1 MPAPRCSGG
10 DGVTT
15 AALAA
20 LFRSHSRL
28 RGALAANLET
38 WLADSGTLARYLSL
52 IPVPRTGET
61 KLLEIGC
68 YQPTVGYYLELG
80 WRDVIGT
87 FLDAGEGTQIG
98 QYSGDH
104 GQSVRFL
111 MTDAE
116 RERLPVP
123 DGWADAVVMLQ
134 VWEHFALDPMHVLW
148 EINRAL
154 KPGGRLILSTPNGAC
169 WQFAQRIARGAA
181 AWGSMEFTGYS
192 TNRHNRLY
200 DADELQV
207 MFRQAGFATT
217 TVGSRDFGA
226 VDAHWTARGFRAALG
241 VFDWFGE
248 MVSGRRRERGGT
260 LFIAGTKAGPPQER
274 FPASLYLTDRDWPGI
289 TAERDRVLRGRE

>member
-1 MPAPRCSGG
+1 MN
-10 DGVTT
+10 VTT
-15 AALAA
+15 ASLAA
-20 LFRSHSRL
+20 LFRAHSRL

-52 IPVPRTGET
+52 IPSPRAGET

-80 WRDVIGT
+80 WRDVVGT
-87 FLDAGEGTQIG
+87 FLDEGEGTQVDEYRG
-98 QYSGDH
+98 EH

-111 MTDAE
+111 MADAE

-169 WQFAQRIARGAA
+169 WQFAQRIARGSA

-200 DADELQV
+200 DADELQTV
-207 MFRQAGFATT
+207 FRQAGFEPTL
-217 TVGSRDFGA
+217 VGSRDFGA
-226 VDAHWTARGFRAALG
+226 VDRHWTARCFRGALA
-241 VFDWFGE
+241 VFDWCGAL
-248 MVSGRRRERGGT
+248 VSGRRRERGGT
-260 LFIAGTKAGPPQER
+260 LFIEGTKSGPPRER
-274 FPASLYLTDRDWPGI
+274 FPGNLYLTDRDWPGI
-289 TAERDRVLRGRE
+289 TAERDRALGGRE